1 MSQSNIPNISNY
13 KITRLINGGTF
24 CKLYEGVHI
33 HKQEKVAIKCESS
46 EKGKKIL
53 ENEINMYLYL
63 KKYKIN
69 IPNIK
74 HIGVFENYK
83 YIVMELL
90 DVNVKDFF
98 KKKRERMEKKKELDI
113 DTEKEILEIDNI
125 IIDIFYI
132 VNKFHQ
138 RLIVHRDIKPEN
150 FIFDT
155 NMNLYIIDLGLS
167 TFDSER
173 ELTSFIGNKLY
184 SSYRCHEKKYVY
196 TYADDLI
203 SLVYMLFHLYTDHLP
218 WNETMNNNELYSLKK
233 ETNFEMY
240 YKNIGFYD
248 VIIKKL
254 VSLYNAIHSKNYYGN
269 VYKIINH

>member
-1 MSQSNIPNISNY
+1 MITNCNLSNY

-33 HKQEKVAIKCESS
+33 HKNEKVAIKCESS

-53 ENEINMYLYL
+53 ENEIKMYLYL

-90 DVNVKDFF
+90 DINVKDFF
-98 KKKRERMEKKKELDI
+98 KQKRERIEKKKDI
-113 DTEKEILEIDNI
+113 DIDIEKEILEIDNI
-125 IIDIFYI
+125 IIDLFYLI
-132 VNKFHQ
+132 NKFHQ
-138 RLIVHRDIKPEN
+138 RMIVHRDIKPEN
-150 FIFDT
+150 FIFDKE
-155 NMNLYIIDLGLS
+155 MNLYIIDLGLS
-167 TFDSER
+167 TFDSNR
-173 ELTSFIGNKLY
+173 ELKSFIGNKLY
-184 SSYRCHEKKYVY
+184 SSYRCHEKEYVY

-203 SLVYMLFHLYTDHLP
+203 SMVYMLFHLYTGILP
-218 WNETMNNNELYSLKK
+218 WNESMDSKELYSFKK
-233 ETNFEMY
+233 NTNFEIY
-240 YKNIGFYD
+240 YNNLGLYD
-248 VIIKKL
+248 VIVKKL

-269 VYKIINH
+269 VYKIINQ